1 MSTLKQFIKSVRA
14 SKTAADER
22 SVIQKE
28 SAAIRASFRE
38 ESNNHYHRRNN
49 LSKLL
54 YLYILGECTHFGQ
67 IECLRLLASPQFA
80 DKRLGY
86 LGTMLLLDE
95 NQEVLM
101 LVTNSLKNDL
111 NHPNP
116 YIVGMALCTLG
127 NISSPETAR
136 DLFLDIEKL
145 MESTNAYIRKKA
157 ALCAMKIIRKV
168 PDLQENFIERS
179 KSLLNDKNHGV
190 LLSVLT
196 LIIDMCIHNPD
207 IIKCYRPLAPHIVR
221 SLKSLISSGFSLE
234 HDVSGIADPFLQVKF
249 LKLLRVLGHNDSK
262 VSEQISDILTQIATN
277 TESSKNA
284 GNSILYET
292 VLTIL
297 DIEAN
302 KGLRVLGVNILGKFF
317 TFFIKKNNFH
327 RYVALNTLSKV
338 ISIEPSAVQRHR
350 NTVLKCLRDPDI
362 SIRRRAL
369 DLSFALINESNVRV
383 LVREI
388 LAFLETSDNE
398 FKLNITT
405 QISIAANNFA
415 PNKRW
420 HIDTML
426 RTLKLAGNYVKEQVF
441 SSFIRLIITTPQFQS
456 YTIRKLFFALQ
467 KDITQEALT
476 LVGVWM
482 IGEYG
487 TLLLDPYQL
496 SEEKINDDIKESDI
510 VGLLENIINSPHC
523 TKAVMKYLITALM
536 KLTVRIKD
544 QFQIEKIY
552 NLLVKYST
560 NLDIEIQQRC
570 IEYEK
575 LFQYD
580 EIRKGVLEKMPTPII
595 QDFGMLG
602 FSTEE
607 SQDAEKDSEDPLFDL
622 LERDFFSKKNT
633 NDINDKSAFLDILS
647 ALNYPETSKKD
658 EEKNTSDSHL
668 LQNFATFSIN
678 SDSSVPKTSKDIKN
692 EIYVVYHKN
701 GLKFTLQI
709 DSLDISEN
717 CTIVILNRFQNTGI
731 HRISEISLQAA
742 VIKSQKLE
750 MYPLSGSFINPNG
763 ELTQKMKISALKESL
778 LRLRFRISYNCYE
791 LNNVTEQ
798 IDFNQFPKNLLF

>member
-1 MSTLKQFIKSVRA
+1 MTTLKQFIKSVRA

-22 SVIQKE
+22 AIIQKE

-67 IECLRLLASPQFA
+67 IECLRLLASPKFA

-86 LGTMLLLDE
+86 LGAMLLLDE

-136 DLFLDIEKL
+136 DLFSEIEKL
-145 MESTNAYIRKKA
+145 MNSTNSYIRKKA

-190 LLSVLT
+190 LLCTLT
-196 LIIDMCIHNPD
+196 LIIDMCTRNPN
-207 IIKCYRPLAPHIVR
+207 IIKYYRPLTPHILR
-221 SLKSLISSGFSLE
+221 YLKLLISSGFSIE
-234 HDVSGIADPFLQVKF
+234 HDVSGIADPFLQIKF
-249 LKLLRVLGHNDSK
+249 LRLLRVLGHGDTGIT
-262 VSEQISDILTQIATN
+262 EQISDVLTQIATN
-277 TESSKNA
+277 TESSKNV

-297 DIEAN
+297 GIEAN
-302 KGLRVLGVNILGKFF
+302 KGLRVLGVNILGKFLSDND
-317 TFFIKKNNFH
+317 NNI
-327 RYVALNTLSKV
+327 RKV
-338 ISIEPSAVQRHR
+338 ISIEPAAVQRHR

-388 LAFLETSDNE
+388 LVFLETSDNE

-426 RTLKLAGNYVKEQVF
+426 RSLKLAGNYIKEQVF
-441 SSFIRLIITTPQFQS
+441 SNFIQLVITTPELQA
-456 YTIRKLFFALQ
+456 YTIRKLFFALK

-476 LVGVWM
+476 LSGVWM

-487 TLLLDPYQL
+487 KLLLQPYQS
-496 SEEKINDDIKESDI
+496 SEEKINGDIKESDI
-510 VGLLENIINSPHC
+510 IELLENIFNSTYC
-523 TKAVMKYLITALM
+523 TKTVMEYLSTALI

-552 NLLVKYST
+552 DLLTRHST
-560 NLDIEIQQRC
+560 ALDIEIQQRC
-570 IEYEK
+570 IEYER
-575 LFQYD
+575 LFHFD
-580 EIRKGVLEKMPTPII
+580 EIRKGVLEKMPVPALKNAKMF
-595 QDFGMLG
+595 DFSIEKSENM
-602 FSTEE
+602 
-607 SQDAEKDSEDPLFDL
+607 EKDNKDPLLDF
-622 LERDFFSKKNT
+622 LEADFFSKKDT
-633 NDINDKSAFLDILS
+633 NDVNNNKSAVLDIFN
-647 ALNYPETSKKD
+647 ALNIQEFTAHETKKD
-658 EEKNTSDSHL
+658 DSHFQL
-668 LQNFATFSIN
+668 FQNSILSTEN
-678 SDSSVPKTSKDIKN
+678 SNSSAYKFNNKVEND
-692 EIYVVYHKN
+692 VYSVYEKN

-709 DSLDISEN
+709 DSLDISETS
-717 CTIVILNRFQNTGI
+717 TIIIINRFKNIGSS
-731 HRISEISLQAA
+731 RISGISLQAA
-742 VIKSQKLE
+742 VIKSQKLD
-750 MYPLSGSFINPNG
+750 MYPLSGTFVDPG
-763 ELTQKMKISALKESL
+763 EELIQKMKITAAKESL
-778 LRLRFRISYNCYE
+778 LRLRFKISYNCYG
-791 LNNVTEQ
+791 LNDVIEQ
-798 IDFNQFPKNLLF
+798 IDFNQFPRDLLF